1 MKNKLLLLLLALSN
15 LAQAQ
20 NEPPGQSFSL
30 QQAVEYALKNGYSVQ
45 NAATDVEIAKKRVT
59 ELRGIGI
66 PQLSTEASFQD
77 FVQVPVSVISADA
90 FNPAAPAGSYLRIP
104 FGVKYNMSIGYTA
117 SWLAFSGE
125 YIVGLQASKAYVD
138 LSKSSLRKTEI
149 EIRESVSRAY
159 YTVLILNENNRIL
172 SENIRSIDESITQT
186 EAFYKE
192 GFVEEL
198 DVDRLKLLRNNLTT
212 TLETLKQQ
220 TILAERLLKFEMGFD
235 VSESITLS
243 DKMEALLS
251 TASSGMSEAPKF
263 DISANIDNILLDQSI
278 NLQRLELKRQKAA
291 YLPTLSTFYTWKE
304 SRIADNF
311 DQLNN
316 SQFRV
321 PGGTILGVN
330 LSMPI
335 FKGFSQASRVQQA
348 KLNLKK
354 LEVQQKQATQ
364 GLNLQAS
371 QSYIM
376 YSSALNTWNNTK
388 EAVTLAEKIR
398 DRARIKYKEGVGS
411 SIEVIQ
417 AENELLSAQSNMI
430 NAVQQ
435 LLESRITLDKNLN
448 KF

>member
-1 MKNKLLLLLLALSN
+1 M
-15 LAQAQ
+15 
-20 NEPPGQSFSL
+20 
-30 QQAVEYALKNGYSVQ
+30 
-45 NAATDVEIAKKRVT
+45 T
-59 ELRGIGI
+59 
-66 PQLSTEASFQD
+66 
-77 FVQVPVSVISADA
+77 
-90 FNPAAPAGSYLRIP
+90 
-104 FGVKYNMSIGYTA
+104 
-117 SWLAFSGE
+117 
-125 YIVGLQASKAYVD
+125 
-138 LSKSSLRKTEI
+138 
-149 EIRESVSRAY
+149 
-159 YTVLILNENNRIL
+159 
-172 SENIRSIDESITQT
+172 
-186 EAFYKE
+186 
-192 GFVEEL
+192 
-198 DVDRLKLLRNNLTT
+198 
-212 TLETLKQQ
+212 
-220 TILAERLLKFEMGFD
+220 
-235 VSESITLS
+235 
-243 DKMEALLS
+243 
-251 TASSGMSEAPKF
+251 EAPKF

-311 DQLNN
+311 DQLSN

-376 YSSALNTWNNTK
+376 YSSALNTWNNAK
-388 EAVTLAEKIR
+388 ESVTLAEKIR